1 MNTIKPDSNKEY
13 RFLINVILLFFMIIF
28 TIILAF
34 AVHHRT
40 EINKQIK
47 YTKNN
52 YSIVLKQTKQ
62 LNKQAN
68 NLLNNNSISHD
79 DKQDMFEK
87 IYNKYNKLDD
97 KVSNMYFKDKK
108 VIKLDNR
115 LKSNKNNAKKQY
127 NPWSPW

>member
-1 MNTIKPDSNKEY
+1 MNTIKPDSNNEY
-13 RFLINVILLFFMIIF
+13 RFLINVILSLFMIIF
-28 TIILAF
+28 AIILAF

-47 YTKNN
+47 YTKDN

-87 IYNKYNKLDD
+87 IYNKYDKLDD

-108 VIKLDNR
+108 VDKLDDK
-115 LKSNKNNAKKQY
+115 LKSNKSNAKKQY
-127 NPWSPW
+127 DPWSPW